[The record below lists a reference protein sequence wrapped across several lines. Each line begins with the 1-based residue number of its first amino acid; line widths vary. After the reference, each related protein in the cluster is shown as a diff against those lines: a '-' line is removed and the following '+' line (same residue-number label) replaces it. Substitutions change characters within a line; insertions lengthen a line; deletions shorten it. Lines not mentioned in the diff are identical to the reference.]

1 MKKLDEENNRISAN
15 ITNYYESIG
24 EEEMEENRTWGEFAE
39 TQFPEEVS

>member
-24 EEEMEENRTWGEFAE
+24 EENRTWGEFAE